1 MSGLPEAV
9 ERSASPLLS
18 MANATPSHS
27 TQLMNG
33 HSEADATQVNGSA
46 SNGADEQDD
55 PDDGDANNE
64 EDSVAV
70 NVGEA
75 PKKKKRSKKSKSKRG
90 KVRSLVGSHEEA
102 FIFDLFSHN
111 RTLQVDSKSTTSTL
125 LSRQRSSRKRKAC
138 ITCKLSDPNSLGLLA
153 DNFEVSDRSPSE
165 SCILESN
172 FLLLT

>member
-18 MANATPSHS
+18 MANASPSHS

-55 PDDGDANNE
+55 ADDGDANNE

-75 PKKKKRSKKSKSKRG
+75 PKKKKKSKKSKSKRG
-90 KVRSLVGSHEEA
+90 KVRTVSLEA
-102 FIFDLFSHN
+102 TKRPSFLTCFLITE
-111 RTLQVDSKSTTSTL
+111 RSKWIRRVLRRRSCHARGVRGRERPV
-125 LSRQRSSRKRKAC
+125 SRVSSP
-138 ITCKLSDPNSLGLLA
+138 IQIP
-153 DNFEVSDRSPSE
+153 
-165 SCILESN
+165 
-172 FLLLT
+172 